1 MAHVAHI
8 TLGNMVQ
15 SQKAVQ
21 VQEIDKEDSLLKT
34 LNCQDLIVLSAIIS
48 KGVFFPQSNLQKIF
62 HSRPEFVSQN
72 QDALVYV

>member
-34 LNCQDLIVLSAIIS
+34 LNCQDLILSAII